1 MTLPY
6 AEPYKIKMTEA
17 IRTSTRA
24 EREAWIRE
32 ARYNL
37 FKLRSD
43 QVTIDLLTDS
53 GTGSMSD
60 RQWAAMMTGDESYA
74 GASSYFRLKETIES
88 IFGMPYFLPTH
99 QGRAAENVIFSALLK
114 AGDIVPGNSHFDT
127 TKGHIEF
134 RHCHAVDCTIDDA
147 ADTQK
152 ELPFKG
158 EMDIAKL
165 EKSCAR
171 TRAKKS
177 RASC

>member
-17 IRTSTRA
+17 IRTSTRE

-60 RQWAAMMTGDESYA
+60 RQWAAMMTEDIVVYMEYINNVNYNWGSQMATYGGMDESQDPEHHGWSCNFVNNYYKPGPA
-74 GASSYFRLKETIES
+74 TTARVKELKFFRQSSAVRSSSY
-88 IFGMPYFLPTH
+88 
-99 QGRAAENVIFSALLK
+99 
-114 AGDIVPGNSHFDT
+114 PG
-127 TKGHIEF
+127 K
-134 RHCHAVDCTIDDA
+134 
-147 ADTQK
+147 
-152 ELPFKG
+152 
-158 EMDIAKL
+158 
-165 EKSCAR
+165 
-171 TRAKKS
+171 
-177 RASC
+177 